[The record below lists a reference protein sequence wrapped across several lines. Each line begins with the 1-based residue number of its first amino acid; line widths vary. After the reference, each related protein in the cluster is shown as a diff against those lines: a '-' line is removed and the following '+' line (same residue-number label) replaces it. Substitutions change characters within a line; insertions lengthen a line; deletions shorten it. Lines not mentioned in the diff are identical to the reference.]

1 MPRSRRRARAAE
13 GQQPQEEPAPP
24 EAPEEDVPEAA
35 ERPREPAPAFV
46 TLPVFLA
53 FAAGLVTGV
62 ALALGAFLVFYL
74 LREETA
80 AQPAAQPDIAQPT
93 PVATAI
99 SAADAVPRTTAVLT
113 VRIGPGSDYAAL
125 GTLAR
130 GEAVE
135 VVGRNHDATWLAVRF
150 PPGSAASG
158 WVPAAGVSGVNDI
171 QGLAVTFPTPL
182 PFLPTFPPPSGFLP
196 EAPTGATPTPTPV
209 RLPDL
214 VISAVQRLPD
224 GRLSVTVTNRG
235 GDLRDRFIRVRVGD
249 IVGEYEDLT
258 APRTELAAGASVDL
272 TTSRYVVLADKTV
285 VATVN
290 PDGSAPE
297 QSLANNTLQVEI
309 KVPPSP

>member
-24 EAPEEDVPEAA
+24 EAPEEDVPEA

-62 ALALGAFLVFYL
+62 ALALGAFVVFYL

-80 AQPAAQPDIAQPT
+80 AQPAAQPDIAPPT
-93 PVATAI
+93 PAATAI

-113 VRIGPGSDYAAL
+113 VRIGPGNDYAAL

-130 GEAVE
+130 GEAVQ

-158 WVPAAGVSGVNDI
+158 WVPAAGVSGVHDI

-182 PFLPTFPPPSGFLP
+182 PFLPTFPTPSGVLP
-196 EAPTGATPTPTPV
+196 RASTGATPSPTPV

-214 VISAVQRLPD
+214 VVSAVQRLAD
-224 GRLSVTVTNRG
+224 GRLAVTVSNQG

-258 APRTELAAGASVDL
+258 APRTELAAGASVAL

-297 QSLANNTLQVEI
+297 QSLANNTLQVKIE
-309 KVPPSP
+309 VPPSP